1 MIVSELNDED
11 HESGDG
17 AESARPRGAGGR
29 FVSAGPKQGGVDVG
43 AGSGATGP
51 PPSPTVTVFATTGG
65 SGMGGG
71 DLPLSTH
78 ANIKTILANQRS
90 KDEACASI
98 AAVGGA
104 FPRLRAAVERK
115 MGCSFLRARI
125 EDFPAVVLAEAASEL
140 QSQMGAYR
148 IL

>member
-1 MIVSELNDED
+1 MIVGELNDD
-11 HESGDG
+11 HHEGGDG
-17 AESARPRGAGGR
+17 DEPARPRDHGGR
-29 FVSAGPKQGGVDVG
+29 FARKPAAAHVD
-43 AGSGATGP
+43 AGSGTSGP
-51 PPSPTVTVFATTGG
+51 PPSPTVTVFATTDGG
-65 SGMGGG
+65 GVGGG

-140 QSQMGAYR
+140 QSQMGAYG